1 MIQVCMCW
9 QSPCQ
14 VQKQHF
20 STKWLR
26 NKNLPIIPINFKQ
39 QTVQALID
47 TGSMVPL
54 IAEDVIP
61 DFEESTMFTQNELE
75 AYSCNGSKLDIP
87 GIITGDLLL
96 HQHDAP
102 IRAQFYI
109 LKQSTQECILP
120 HTWLEKLK
128 AVLDYNTNTL
138 TYQIPTDPSILT
150 ATGELEQIPITKEE
164 EPTTEVLS
172 LNTKNPIYIPANT
185 QKIITLP
192 ANPSWPNCVQVS
204 TCHGFVRGNRTGSKQ
219 ILTLVNH
226 TQQPITL
233 DRNTQIQSIKRPQL
247 RTVLFKIHFFW
258 LVRSTRCIQYTI

>member
-14 VQKQHF
+14 VQKQHS

-26 NKNLPIIPINFKQ
+26 NKNLPIIPINFER

-54 IAEDVIP
+54 IAEDVYLRLKSSP

-120 HTWLEKLK
+120 HTWLDKLK

-138 TYQIPTDPSILT
+138 TYQIPTDPSFLT
-150 ATGELEQIPITKEE
+150 AAGELEPIGITEE
-164 EPTTEVLS
+164 EQPTTEV
-172 LNTKNPIYIPANT
+172 
-185 QKIITLP
+185 
-192 ANPSWPNCVQVS
+192 
-204 TCHGFVRGNRTGSKQ
+204 
-219 ILTLVNH
+219 
-226 TQQPITL
+226 
-233 DRNTQIQSIKRPQL
+233 
-247 RTVLFKIHFFW
+247 
-258 LVRSTRCIQYTI
+258 